1 MTFFNH
7 TIFKGYEKDSTF
19 DKLMQMNA
27 RGGGQ
32 MDPAMSIL
40 IKRQKKKKCE
50 KLGCCY
56 RAGSKT
62 KDMMMMMMQS
72 QMMQGPQNQPP
83 MNPAMMMLLNRDRR
97 STDMA
102 ELLNKFGGGAGG
114 NPLAAMLGGGQQKMN
129 NLLMSKLRSDDDEFD
144 CFAPLDTTFN
154 EHDQCMPVRG
164 EGECGEA
171 QSGSDGS
178 DQPWHVVIGDANG
191 EIHCGATMICSEWA
205 VTTASCLKML
215 EEAEGD
221 DFSLSEHIG
230 LYHDVATGAELSVSG
245 EIIEIVYH
253 PLFDR
258 QSPTR
263 LRLLHDIA
271 VIHVRLDTPIM
282 PICLPTVADKDPKTV
297 FTYGFGRFGFD
308 ANEHAGAIKKTQ
320 FSITGRATCEK
331 AYGNIDF
338 TESMCGKLSNK
349 NIDYAPICDVSF
361 S

>member
-1 MTFFNH
+1 
-7 TIFKGYEKDSTF
+7 
-19 DKLMQMNA
+19 MNA

-50 KLGCCY
+50 KLNCCY

-72 QMMQGPQNQPP
+72 QMMQGPQNQPA

-102 ELLNKFGGGAGG
+102 ALLKKFGGGMGGG
-114 NPLAAMLGGGQQKMN
+114 NPLAAMLGGGQQKNN

-154 EHDQCMPVRG
+154 EHDQCMPIRG
-164 EGECGEA
+164 EGECGTAGEE
-171 QSGSDGS
+171 SDGS

-191 EIHCGATMICSEWA
+191 DIHCGATMICSEWA
-205 VTTASCLKML
+205 VTTASCLMML
-215 EEAEGD
+215 EEAEEE

-230 LYHDVATGAELSVSG
+230 LYHDVATGAELSVKG

-258 QSPTR
+258 QSPNR

-297 FTYGFGRFGFD
+297 FTFGFGRFGFD
-308 ANEHAGAIKKTQ
+308 ADEHAGAIKKTQ
-320 FSITGRATCEK
+320 FSVTGRSNCEK

-338 TESMCGKLSNK
+338 SDSMCGKLSNK
-349 NIDYAPICDVSF
+349 NIDYAPICDVRYPNSPL
-361 S
+361 